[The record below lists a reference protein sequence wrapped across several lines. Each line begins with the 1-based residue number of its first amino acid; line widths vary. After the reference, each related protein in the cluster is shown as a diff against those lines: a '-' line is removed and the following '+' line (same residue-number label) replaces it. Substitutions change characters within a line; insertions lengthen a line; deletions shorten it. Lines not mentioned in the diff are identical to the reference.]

1 MSQTYLLGIDN
12 GTTVTK
18 AALFD
23 LEGREVAVGSSQE
36 VKVAHPQPGW
46 AEQSMDE
53 IWQATAQAIR
63 QCLAESGVDPA
74 SIAGVSFSGHGGGVW
89 LLDDRGR
96 PVRDAIIWLDG
107 RAKPY
112 LDRWAADG
120 RLSQLYDESGWS
132 LFAGIGACTIFPW
145 LMEHEPGSL
154 GRARINLS
162 SKDWVKF
169 CLTGE
174 QSTDQTM
181 ASIAHMNY
189 QTGRHSE
196 RVLGLTGIAD
206 YRHLLPPIV
215 PSWEIAGRV
224 TRQAADETGLAA
236 GTPVACGA
244 WDGTSSTLGAGC
256 IGVGEAASVIGTAGV
271 HVVVSDTPDLDPERN
286 YSLMYHCVPD
296 RYVKNALTMLAAGN
310 LNWFE
315 REFCLAER
323 QEAERRGV
331 NVYQVIGEAVAGV
344 QVGAGGV
351 LYLPFLQGE
360 RAPFVKPDARGV
372 FFGLGDWHQR
382 AHLLRAVFEGV
393 ALSTRDNYACMQK
406 GGELTTTYL
415 TGGGSRSPVWSQ
427 ILADCTGNA
436 MKVPAG
442 VELGARGA
450 AMSAGVAVGLFADHA
465 SAVQQMVRIERDYVP
480 NPQQAARYDE
490 LYRLYRDLITAV
502 WPAWERSWEIGV
514 ANW

>member
-1 MSQTYLLGIDN
+1 MREAYLLGIDN

-23 LEGREVAVGSSQE
+23 LEGREVAVGSHE
-36 VKVAHPQPGW
+36 VGTAHPEPGW

-53 IWQATAQAIR
+53 IWQATVKAIR
-63 QCLAESGVDPA
+63 QCLAQAAIDPRA
-74 SIAGVSFSGHGGGVW
+74 IAGISLSGHGGGVW
-89 LLDDRGR
+89 LLDEHGR

-120 RLSQLYDESGWS
+120 RLAQLYDECGWS

-145 LMEHEPGSL
+145 LMEHEPETL
-154 GRARINLS
+154 ERARVNLW

-174 QSTDQTM
+174 LNTDQTM

-189 QTGRHSE
+189 KTGGYSD
-196 RVLGLTGIAD
+196 RVLELSGIAN
-206 YRHLLPPIV
+206 YRRLFPPIV
-215 PSWEIAGRV
+215 PSWEVAGRV
-224 TRQAADETGLAA
+224 TAQAAEETGLAP
-236 GTPVACGA
+236 GTPVASGA

-271 HVVVSDTPDLDPERN
+271 HVVVSAEPDLDPERN
-286 YSLMYHCVPD
+286 YSLMYHAVPD
-296 RYVKNALTMLAAGN
+296 RFVKNSLTMLAAGN

-315 REFCLAER
+315 KEFCLAER
-323 QEAERRGV
+323 EEAERRGV
-331 NVYQVIGEAVAGV
+331 SVYEVINEEVASV
-344 QVGAGGV
+344 PPGAGGV

-360 RAPFVKPDARGV
+360 RAPFVKPEARGV
-372 FFGLGDWHQR
+372 FFGLGDWHRR
-382 AHLLRAVFEGV
+382 AHLLRAIFEGV
-393 ALSTRDNYACMQK
+393 ALSTRDNYATMQK
-406 GGELTTTYL
+406 GKPLETTYL
-415 TGGGSRSPVWSQ
+415 TGGGSRSAVWCQ

-436 MKVPAG
+436 MKIPSG

-450 AMSAGVAVGLFADHA
+450 AINAGVAVGLFPDHRA
-465 SAVQQMVRIERDYVP
+465 AVQQMVRIEREYIPDP
-480 NPQQAARYDE
+480 ERMARYDK
-490 LYRLYRDLITAV
+490 LYALYRDLIKAV
-502 WPAWERSWEIGV
+502 WPIWERNWEMQV
-514 ANW
+514 AGSA